1 MKQIILDGNILSDAA
16 QMHDYLKQ
24 QLDFPEYY
32 GKNLDALHDCLT
44 DLQDIEIIITAPD
57 EDGAIFQRIL
67 RVFKS
72 AAKENESL
80 DVRFI

>member
-32 GKNLDALHDCLT
+32 RKNLDALHDCLT